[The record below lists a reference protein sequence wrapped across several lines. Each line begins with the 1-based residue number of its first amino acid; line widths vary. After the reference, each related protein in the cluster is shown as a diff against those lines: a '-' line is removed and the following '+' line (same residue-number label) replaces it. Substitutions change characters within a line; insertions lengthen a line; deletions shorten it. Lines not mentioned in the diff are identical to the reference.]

1 MDFVL
6 GGTAAMCAGFFSNP
20 FDVIKTRQQL
30 QGELEKTTSSRA
42 PYRGLWPAIRNIVR
56 SEGVTGLQKG
66 LSSALAF
73 QFVMNSTR
81 LGLFETVDTLNW
93 TRSTGS
99 TSHSPVLC
107 VFWGG
112 VAGVAGS
119 AIGCPFYMVK
129 TQIQAQS
136 YGRYAV
142 GFQHGHSGT
151 VDALK
156 KAYHASGVRG
166 LWKGVEGIVPRTAVG
181 SAIQLST
188 FTHCKDFFKQYE
200 TFQHSVFLTAL
211 ASSMVSGFFLVV
223 GMTPFD
229 VVATRLFNQ
238 GVDKNGKGLL
248 YKNIFDC
255 FIKTF
260 KVEGMRGLY
269 KGFVANYWRAAP
281 HTVLNLTFWDQFK
294 KWHSLYLSDEA
305 NVYFE

>member
-1 MDFVL
+1 MDFLL
-6 GGTAAMCAGFFSNP
+6 GGTAAMCAGVFSNP

-30 QGELEKTTSSRA
+30 QGELQTKIATKL
-42 PYRGLWPAIRNIVR
+42 PYGGLWQAIKSIIRA
-56 SEGVTGLQKG
+56 EGVAGLQKG
-66 LSSALAF
+66 LGSALAF

-81 LGLFETVDTLNW
+81 LGLYETVDSLHW
-93 TRSTGS
+93 TCIGPT

-136 YGRYAV
+136 HGKFAV

-151 VDALK
+151 LNALTRTYQLHGFK
-156 KAYHASGVRG
+156 G
-166 LWKGVEGIVPRTAVG
+166 LWRGFEGIVPRTAVG

-188 FTHCKDFFKQYE
+188 FTACKDFFLQYE
-200 TFQHSVFLTAL
+200 VRRFSVFYSFFFLETIIPICFYFQSFKHSVFLTAL

-238 GVDKNGKGLL
+238 GGYRSTFDNNSLQFQFFLFLL
-248 YKNIFDC
+248 LRC
-255 FIKTF
+255 
-260 KVEGMRGLY
+260 G
-269 KGFVANYWRAAP
+269 
-281 HTVLNLTFWDQFK
+281 
-294 KWHSLYLSDEA
+294 
-305 NVYFE
+305 

>member
-1 MDFVL
+1 
-6 GGTAAMCAGFFSNP
+6 MCAGFFSNP

-30 QGELEKTTSSRA
+30 QGELERTATAGTKQ
-42 PYRGLWPAIRNIVR
+42 PYRGLIPAIRNILR
-56 SEGVTGLQKG
+56 SEGVYGLQKG
-66 LSSALAF
+66 LCSALAF

-93 TRSTGS
+93 TRPTGS
-99 TSHSPVLC
+99 TSHSTLLC

-156 KAYHASGVRG
+156 KAYTASGVRG

-188 FTHCKDFFKQYE
+188 FTACKDFFKQYE
-200 TFQHSVFLTAL
+200 VNLMQNHEKHPTPKGWTQILFL
-211 ASSMVSGFFLVV
+211 
-223 GMTPFD
+223 
-229 VVATRLFNQ
+229 
-238 GVDKNGKGLL
+238 
-248 YKNIFDC
+248 
-255 FIKTF
+255 
-260 KVEGMRGLY
+260 
-269 KGFVANYWRAAP
+269 
-281 HTVLNLTFWDQFK
+281 
-294 KWHSLYLSDEA
+294 LSDISKFSLSNGA
-305 NVYFE
+305 GLQHG

>member
-1 MDFVL
+1 
-6 GGTAAMCAGFFSNP
+6 MCAGFFSNP

-30 QGELEKTTSSRA
+30 QGELERVTTA
-42 PYRGLWPAIRNIVR
+42 KQPYRGLVPAIRNIFR
-56 SEGVTGLQKG
+56 SEGIYGLQKG
-66 LSSALAF
+66 LCSALAF

-81 LGLFETVDTLNW
+81 LGLFETVDTWNW
-93 TRSTGS
+93 TRATGS
-99 TSHSPVLC
+99 TSHSPILC

-142 GFQHGHSGT
+142 GFQHNHKGT
-151 VDALK
+151 VSALK
-156 KAYHASGVRG
+156 SAYSLRGVRG

-188 FTHCKDFFKQYE
+188 FTSCKDFFMHYE
-200 TFQHSVFLTAL
+200 VSARLRGTFVHRFQLRLIGLRFSISQTFQKSVFLTAF
-211 ASSMVSGFFLVV
+211 AASMVSGFFLVV

-238 GVDKNGKGLL
+238 GTYG
-248 YKNIFDC
+248 
-255 FIKTF
+255 
-260 KVEGMRGLY
+260 
-269 KGFVANYWRAAP
+269 AA
-281 HTVLNLTFWDQFK
+281 D
-294 KWHSLYLSDEA
+294 LSHIITQQKL
-305 NVYFE
+305 